1 MLFKPNET
9 VIFFGDSI
17 THANKSEVEGS
28 YLWDVLGNGYVNMV
42 NSYYHLYH
50 PELNLRVI
58 NQGISGNRSIDLV
71 NRLDQD
77 VLAYHPNHVV
87 MMIGVNDAW
96 RQLDCPHMPMFQL
109 TEDGYRKNIVT
120 IVERLLEQKIN
131 VVLMSPFFLET
142 NKENDLRKKTDS
154 YNVILREIA
163 NQYNLLFIDV
173 QKEFDKLLKKISVL
187 TLSGDRIHMN
197 MAGNMFLRDQVIKHL
212 NK

>member
-77 VLAYHPNHVV
+77 VL
-87 MMIGVNDAW
+87 
-96 RQLDCPHMPMFQL
+96 
-109 TEDGYRKNIVT
+109 
-120 IVERLLEQKIN
+120 
-131 VVLMSPFFLET
+131 S
-142 NKENDLRKKTDS
+142 
-154 YNVILREIA
+154 
-163 NQYNLLFIDV
+163 
-173 QKEFDKLLKKISVL
+173 
-187 TLSGDRIHMN
+187 LSSKSCCD
-197 MAGNMFLRDQVIKHL
+197 DDWS
-212 NK
+212 